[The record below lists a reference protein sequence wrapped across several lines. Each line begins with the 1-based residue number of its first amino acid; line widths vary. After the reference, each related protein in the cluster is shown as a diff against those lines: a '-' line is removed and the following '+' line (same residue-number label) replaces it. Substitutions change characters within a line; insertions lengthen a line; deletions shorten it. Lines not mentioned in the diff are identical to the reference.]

1 MVRSVFNLIAV
12 TLVLSSLSSVA
23 MAQRYYIGSTPIQE
37 RYPFYYSTYGNGQGF
52 NYLTPPRSVWYDD
65 AYPTRVVD
73 NSATRGTVIEYTHN
87 GNGYISTPG
96 SSYQTVISS
105 GPPIYPYTYVTPTT
119 QPPVVIETKPL
130 SATARTSTGH
140 PTPVATNEQIRGQS
154 QIQLICPKESRQPLS
169 YMLNGTTYT
178 IKPGY
183 VQTFPDDRP
192 WTIAFLRAGSGS
204 EVMQYQLGA
213 GTYRFVPDQGGWH
226 LEQYPQPAAKTE
238 IPPSPAPLEYPTS
251 IPAPAPTPGL

>member
-1 MVRSVFNLIAV
+1 MVRSILHFVVATIA
-12 TLVLSSLSSVA
+12 LSSLPSVA
-23 MAQRYYIGSTPIQE
+23 MAQRYYIGSSPIQQ

-52 NYLTPPRSVWYDD
+52 NYLTPPRAVWYDD
-65 AYPTRVVD
+65 VYPTRVVD

-105 GPPIYPYTYVTPTT
+105 GPPIYPFTTVTPTT
-119 QPPVVIETKPL
+119 QPPVVIETRPL
-130 SATARTSTGH
+130 SATGRTSNGN
-140 PTPVATNEQIRGQS
+140 PTPVALNGQIRGQS
-154 QIQLICPKESRQPLS
+154 QIQLTCPKESRQPLS
-169 YMLNGTTYT
+169 YILNGTSYT

-183 VQTFPDDRP
+183 MQTFPDDRP

-204 EVMQYQLGA
+204 EVLQYELTA
-213 GTYRFVPDQGGWH
+213 GNYRFVADQGGWH
-226 LEQYPQPAAKTE
+226 LEQYPQPATRTAV
-238 IPPSPAPLEYPTS
+238 PPSPVPIERPTD